1 MRATLTGAPFRLL
14 VMLAAAA
21 LFGCSQRTTTS
32 EPPRAATADTTVT
45 FVDKVWKVSQSSGV
59 APGTLYVFLS
69 DGSLVIT
76 STNSTPALG
85 TWKRDGAGLTMV
97 EESIAYPVD
106 VLSLSPEEFKIASH
120 NPGGVLEIT
129 MVPAATGPR

>member
-1 MRATLTGAPFRLL
+1 MVARGVGALLLVLLVVATLI
-14 VMLAAAA
+14 
-21 LFGCSQRTTTS
+21 GCSGRKAPGDQAPT
-32 EPPRAATADTTVT
+32 ATADTTVM
-45 FVDKVWKVSQSSGV
+45 FVDKVWKVSHSTGV
-59 APGTLYVFLS
+59 QPGTLYVFLS

-106 VLSLSPEEFKIASH
+106 VLSLTPEKFRIASH

-129 MVPAATGPR
+129 MVPAATGP